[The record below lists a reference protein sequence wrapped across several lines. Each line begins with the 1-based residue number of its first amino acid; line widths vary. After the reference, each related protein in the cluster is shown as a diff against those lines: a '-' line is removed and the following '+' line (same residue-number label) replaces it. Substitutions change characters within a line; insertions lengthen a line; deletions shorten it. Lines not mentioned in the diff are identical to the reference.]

1 MRNAVCGQRG
11 EHHSQMGGFLSM
23 IPTEVLGEGPR
34 DPGGD
39 APRSPREALGPRFLR
54 GGSDGGRGSRWA
66 LAREAGPFGDLIIEG
81 TTARPA
87 PSSAKRVKGTL
98 GGADPEPTR
107 TSCLRRP
114 SPGHAEPGARSYER
128 GDPGV
133 RCLHAVCGAETSE
146 AGGRGTEAV
155 AWASGVL
162 PGGGGTPGT
171 QTSGIL
177 PEGPY
182 GGPFRG
188 GGEGGSGRRA
198 GSPGEGKGGEGR
210 AQREG
215 APRGAGLAGN

>member
-23 IPTEVLGEGPR
+23 IQTEVLGEGPR

-81 TTARPA
+81 TTAGPA

-98 GGADPEPTR
+98 GGEDPEPTR

-133 RCLHAVCGAETSE
+133 RCLHAVCRAETSE
-146 AGGRGTEAV
+146 AGGRGTGAV

-162 PGGGGTPGT
+162 PG
-171 QTSGIL
+171 
-177 PEGPY
+177 
-182 GGPFRG
+182 RG
-188 GGEGGSGRRA
+188 GASRDPRLA
-198 GSPGEGKGGEGR
+198 GSSRRVPMGAHSGAGVRGEVEGERGLPGRGTGGRDEHRGR
-210 AQREG
+210 APPEAQG
-215 APRGAGLAGN
+215 